1 MTGGTEGERSAEV
14 VVGATIFTARALQQL
29 ALGIARDA
37 ARVSTR
43 DVRVQLSDDGGALRI
58 DVTVPVAM
66 ASSRGTTVIETG
78 DALRAEL
85 IDRMRRLADREV
97 RTVNVRYSGVRR
109 NTEKRVR

>member
-1 MTGGTEGERSAEV
+1 MTGGSGGERSAEV

-43 DVRVQLSDDGGALRI
+43 DVRVRLSDDRGGLRI

-66 ASSRGTTVIETG
+66 TAARGTTVVETG
-78 DALRAEL
+78 EVLRAEL

-97 RTVNVRYSGVRR
+97 RTVNVRYSGVSRKA
-109 NTEKRVR
+109 EKRVR